1 MKKGLDPDNPI
12 YKAFRAK
19 IKSFQAQHERD
30 ALRIISKVAEGGY
43 KKTETRITM
52 GPKGREVMR
61 KVSEIAPTWQAA
73 AWFLERRYKEEYGKE
88 PFDPLSKKTPVE
100 VAAEIKQAAD
110 SMFDSVPGEPEQE
123 QQQEL
128 SSE

>member
-1 MKKGLDPDNPI
+1 MKKGTDPDLPV

-30 ALRIISKVAEGGY
+30 ALSIISKVAKGGY

-52 GPKGREVMR
+52 GPKGQEIQR
-61 KVSEIAPTWQAA
+61 KTSTMAPTWQAA

-100 VAAEIKQAAD
+100 IAAEIKQAAD
-110 SMFDSVPGEPEQE
+110 SMFDSVPGEP
-123 QQQEL
+123 
-128 SSE
+128 SEGEDSEEE